1 MSTKQGGKKKHVVPA
16 ESMNSPQG
24 KWPKKGWQIQVHF
37 GRKCAFLASLNQ
49 HPSTQKRS
57 KNVFS
62 HVSFFCPWSKPSPAL
77 RHPLSIRA
85 IVNGIPL
92 TKKCACPYGLPWSK
106 MAAPFRNFPA
116 FPASWGPGPLP
127 PAPLWPERASAQFTA
142 SKVSFPAVPVPSLGG
157 RQQQLALGKRQHK
170 KKTKTITA
178 YLMAL
183 TQEKLGPTAWGSTWG
198 GR

>member
-1 MSTKQGGKKKHVVPA
+1 
-16 ESMNSPQG
+16 MNSPQG

-92 TKKCACPYGLPWSK
+92 TKKN
-106 MAAPFRNFPA
+106 APVLMDY
-116 FPASWGPGPLP
+116 PGPKWP
-127 PAPLWPERASAQFTA
+127 PHFATSQLSQQAGGLGLCHLLHCGLKEHPHSSQPPKSPFQPSQSPPLGEGNSNWLWAKGSI
-142 SKVSFPAVPVPSLGG
+142 
-157 RQQQLALGKRQHK
+157 K
-170 KKTKTITA
+170 KKRK
-178 YLMAL
+178 
-183 TQEKLGPTAWGSTWG
+183 Q
-198 GR
+198 